1 MKNQKVNGYV
11 FITVTVIVTIL
22 VSTLTVAIS
31 GQNKSIELIQNYEKL
46 RIIEEEISAIEL
58 VITEYLN
65 NNLDENRYL
74 TEISNFQKMYKTP
87 SGSNIKVKIS
97 SNDNCFNINS
107 LFYKNSSNK
116 LDVNNT
122 ELRRLNEIFNKLK
135 IDTNI
140 INYILDW
147 IDTDKTNIKNINE
160 SLEYKKRNIDWLP
173 RNNLAVSNIE
183 LTMIPEISTIY
194 SEVKEIL
201 CVNLYNNKINILNM
215 SSEKIGYFLPFLSE
229 NNAKDLS
236 NISSKDIWPNSNQKN
251 KTEKNISNLQKEIEQ
266 ILRRPLELN
275 EQQYLKVIS
284 FKSKSIKAQ
293 ITYEDKL
300 GTQYF
305 SSSKYEV
312 DSDNIVKLIYRYG
325 PFKKQVLKI

>member
-31 GQNKSIELIQNYEKL
+31 GQNKNIELIQNYEKL
-46 RIIEEEISAIEL
+46 RIIDEEISAIEL

-65 NNLDENRYL
+65 NNLDENKYL
-74 TEISNFQKMYKTP
+74 SEISNFQKMYETP

-116 LDVNNT
+116 LDVSNT

-140 INYILDW
+140 INNILDW

-160 SLEYKKRNIDWLP
+160 SLEYKK
-173 RNNLAVSNIE
+173 E
-183 LTMIPEISTIY
+183 Y
-194 SEVKEIL
+194 
-201 CVNLYNNKINILNM
+201 
-215 SSEKIGYFLPFLSE
+215 
-229 NNAKDLS
+229 
-236 NISSKDIWPNSNQKN
+236 
-251 KTEKNISNLQKEIEQ
+251 
-266 ILRRPLELN
+266 
-275 EQQYLKVIS
+275 
-284 FKSKSIKAQ
+284 
-293 ITYEDKL
+293 
-300 GTQYF
+300 
-305 SSSKYEV
+305 
-312 DSDNIVKLIYRYG
+312 
-325 PFKKQVLKI
+325 

>member
-65 NNLDENRYL
+65 NNLDENKYL
-74 TEISNFQKMYKTP
+74 TKISNFQKMYETP

-183 LTMIPEISTIY
+183 LTMIPEISAIN
-194 SEVKEIL
+194 SEVKEFL
-201 CVNLYNNKINILNM
+201 CVNLYNNKINILDMNPTKL
-215 SSEKIGYFLPFLSE
+215 SYFLPFLSE
-229 NNAKDLS
+229 KNTTDLS
-236 NISSKDIWPNSNQKN
+236 NIIRKDIWPNSKQKN
-251 KTEKNISNLQKEIEQ
+251 YTEKNISNLQKEIEQ
-266 ILRRPLELN
+266 ILGRPLEFK
-275 EQQYLKVIS
+275 EQQYLKTIS
-284 FKSKSIKAQ
+284 FNSKSIKAQ
-293 ITYEDKL
+293 IIYEDKS
-300 GTQYF
+300 GTYV
-305 SSSKYEV
+305 S
-312 DSDNIVKLIYRYG
+312 
-325 PFKKQVLKI
+325 

>member
-11 FITVTVIVTIL
+11 FITVTVMVTIL

-46 RIIEEEISAIEL
+46 RIIDEEISAIEL

-65 NNLDENRYL
+65 NNLDENKNL
-74 TEISNFQKMYKTP
+74 TEITNFQKLYETP

-122 ELRRLNEIFNKLK
+122 ELKRLNEIFKKLK

-140 INYILDW
+140 INNILDW
-147 IDTDKTNIKNINE
+147 IDTDKTNIKSINE

-183 LTMIPEISTIY
+183 LTMIPEISAIN
-194 SEVKEIL
+194 SEVKEFL
-201 CVNLYNNKINILNM
+201 CVNLYNNKINILDMNPTKL
-215 SSEKIGYFLPFLSE
+215 SYFLPFLSE
-229 NNAKDLS
+229 KNTTDLS
-236 NISSKDIWPNSNQKN
+236 NIIRKDIWPNSKHKN
-251 KTEKNISNLQKEIEQ
+251 YTEKNISNLQKEIEQ
-266 ILRRPLELN
+266 ILSRPLEFK
-275 EQQYLKVIS
+275 EQQYLKTIS
-284 FKSKSIKAQ
+284 FNSKSIKAQ
-293 ITYEDKL
+293 IIYEDKL
-300 GTQYF
+300 GTPYF
-305 SSSKYEV
+305 SSAKYEV

-325 PFKKQVLKI
+325 PFKQQL

>member
-31 GQNKSIELIQNYEKL
+31 GQNKSIELIQNYENL

-65 NNLDENRYL
+65 NNLDENKYL
-74 TEISNFQKMYKTP
+74 TEISNFQKMYETP

-140 INYILDW
+140 INNILDW
-147 IDTDKTNIKNINE
+147 IDTDKTNIKSINE

-183 LTMIPEISTIY
+183 LTMIPEISAIN
-194 SEVKEIL
+194 SEVKEFL
-201 CVNLYNNKINILNM
+201 CVNLYNNKINILDMNPTKL
-215 SSEKIGYFLPFLSE
+215 SYFLPFLSE
-229 NNAKDLS
+229 KNTTDLS
-236 NISSKDIWPNSNQKN
+236 HIIRKDIWPNSKQKN
-251 KTEKNISNLQKEIEQ
+251 YTEKNISNLQKEIEQ
-266 ILRRPLELN
+266 ILGRPLEFK
-275 EQQYLKVIS
+275 EQQYLKTIS
-284 FKSKSIKAQ
+284 FNSKSIKAQ
-293 ITYEDKL
+293 IIYEDKS
-300 GTQYF
+300 GTPYF

-312 DSDNIVKLIYRYG
+312 DSDNVVKLIYRYG
-325 PFKKQVLKI
+325 PFKQQL

>member
-1 MKNQKVNGYV
+1 MKTYKQDGYI
-11 FITVTVIVTIL
+11 FITVAVIVTIL
-22 VSTLTVAIS
+22 ISTLTIAIS
-31 GQNKSIELIQNYEKL
+31 NQNKKIELIQNYEQL
-46 RIIEEEISAIEL
+46 MTIEEEISAIEL

-65 NNLDENRYL
+65 NNFNKNKNL
-74 TEISNFQKMYKTP
+74 TKTYSFQEQYETP
-87 SGSNIKVKIS
+87 SQANIEVKIS
-97 SNDNCFNINS
+97 SNDNCFNVNS
-107 LFYKNSSNK
+107 LFYKNSNNE
-116 LDVNNT
+116 LDINNV
-122 ELRRLNEIFNKLK
+122 ELKRLNEIFKKLK
-135 IDTNI
+135 IDINTV
-140 INYILDW
+140 NYIIDW
-147 IDTDKTNIKNINE
+147 IDTDYTNSQNLKE
-160 SLEYKKRNIDWLP
+160 SLEYNKRNIDWLP
-173 RNNLAVSNIE
+173 RNYFAVSNIE
-183 LTMIPEISTIY
+183 LNMIPEIAKINSKI
-194 SEVKEIL
+194 KELL

-236 NISSKDIWPNSNQKN
+236 NVIGKDIWPNSNQKN

-266 ILRRPLELN
+266 ILRRPLELS

-284 FKSKSIKAQ
+284 FNSKSIKAQ
-293 ITYEDKL
+293 ITYEDKQ

>member
-11 FITVTVIVTIL
+11 FITVTVLVTIL
-22 VSTLTVAIS
+22 VTTLTVAIS
-31 GQNKSIELIQNYEKL
+31 GQNKNIDLLQNYEKS

-65 NNLDENRYL
+65 NNLNENKYL
-74 TEISNFQKMYKTP
+74 TEISNFQKMYETP
-87 SGSNIKVKIS
+87 SGSNIKVKIL

-122 ELRRLNEIFNKLK
+122 ELKRLNEIFKKLK

-140 INYILDW
+140 INNILDW
-147 IDTDKTNIKNINE
+147 IDTDKTNIKSINE

-183 LTMIPEISTIY
+183 LTMIPEISAIN
-194 SEVKEIL
+194 SEVKEFL
-201 CVNLYNNKINILNM
+201 CVNLYNNKINILDMNPTKL
-215 SSEKIGYFLPFLSE
+215 SYFLPFLSE
-229 NNAKDLS
+229 KNAADLS
-236 NISSKDIWPNSNQKN
+236 NIIRKDIWPNSKQKN
-251 KTEKNISNLQKEIEQ
+251 YTEKNISNLQKEIEQ
-266 ILRRPLELN
+266 ILSRPLEFK
-275 EQQYLKVIS
+275 EQQYLKTIS
-284 FKSKSIKAQ
+284 FNSKSIKAQ
-293 ITYEDKL
+293 IIYEDKS
-300 GTQYF
+300 GTPYF

-312 DSDNIVKLIYRYG
+312 DSDNVVKLIYRYG
-325 PFKKQVLKI
+325 PFKQQL

>member
-31 GQNKSIELIQNYEKL
+31 SQNKSIELIQNYEKL

-65 NNLDENRYL
+65 NNLDENKYL
-74 TEISNFQKMYKTP
+74 TEISNFQEMFETP

-122 ELRRLNEIFNKLK
+122 ELKRLNEIFKKLK

-140 INYILDW
+140 INNILDW
-147 IDTDKTNIKNINE
+147 IDTDKTNIKSINE
-160 SLEYKKRNIDWLP
+160 SLEYKKKNIDWLP

-183 LTMIPEISTIY
+183 LTMIPEISAIN
-194 SEVKEIL
+194 SEVKEFL
-201 CVNLYNNKINILNM
+201 CVNLYNNKINILDMNPTKL
-215 SSEKIGYFLPFLSE
+215 SYFLPFLSE
-229 NNAKDLS
+229 KNTTDLS
-236 NISSKDIWPNSNQKN
+236 HIIRKDIWPNSKQKN
-251 KTEKNISNLQKEIEQ
+251 YTEKNISNLQKEIEQ
-266 ILRRPLELN
+266 ILSRPLEFK
-275 EQQYLKVIS
+275 EQQYLKTIS
-284 FKSKSIKAQ
+284 FNSKSIKAQ
-293 ITYEDKL
+293 IIYEDKS
-300 GTQYF
+300 GAQYV
-305 SSSKYEV
+305 SLSKYEV
-312 DSDNIVKLIYRYG
+312 DSDNVVKLIFRYG
-325 PFKKQVLKI
+325 PFKQQLLKI

>member
-31 GQNKSIELIQNYEKL
+31 SQNKSIELIQNYEKL

-58 VITEYLN
+58 VVTEYLN
-65 NNLDENRYL
+65 NNLDENKYL
-74 TEISNFQKMYKTP
+74 TEISNFQEMFETP

-135 IDTNI
+135 IDTNS

-183 LTMIPEISTIY
+183 LTMIPEISAIN
-194 SEVKEIL
+194 SEVKEFL
-201 CVNLYNNKINILNM
+201 CVNLYNNKINILDMNPTKL
-215 SSEKIGYFLPFLSE
+215 SYFLPFLSE
-229 NNAKDLS
+229 KNTTDLS
-236 NISSKDIWPNSNQKN
+236 NIIRKDIWPNSKQK
-251 KTEKNISNLQKEIEQ
+251 KYTEKNISNLQKEIEQ
-266 ILRRPLELN
+266 ILGRPLEFK
-275 EQQYLKVIS
+275 EQQYLKTIS
-284 FKSKSIKAQ
+284 FNSKSIKAQ
-293 ITYEDKL
+293 IIYEDKS
-300 GTQYF
+300 GTPYF

-312 DSDNIVKLIYRYG
+312 DSDNVVKLIYRYG
-325 PFKKQVLKI
+325 PFKQQL

>member
-31 GQNKSIELIQNYEKL
+31 SQNKSIELIQNYEKL

-65 NNLDENRYL
+65 NNLDENKYL
-74 TEISNFQKMYKTP
+74 TEISNFQKMYETP

-122 ELRRLNEIFNKLK
+122 ELKRLNEIFKKLK

-140 INYILDW
+140 INNILDW
-147 IDTDKTNIKNINE
+147 IDTDKTNIKSINE

-183 LTMIPEISTIY
+183 LTMIPEISAIN
-194 SEVKEIL
+194 SEVKEFL
-201 CVNLYNNKINILNM
+201 CVNLYNNKINILDMNPTKL
-215 SSEKIGYFLPFLSE
+215 SYFLPFLSE
-229 NNAKDLS
+229 KNTTDLS
-236 NISSKDIWPNSNQKN
+236 NIIRKDIWPNSKQKN
-251 KTEKNISNLQKEIEQ
+251 YTEKNISNLQKEIEQ
-266 ILRRPLELN
+266 ILGRPLEFK
-275 EQQYLKVIS
+275 EQQYLKTIS
-284 FKSKSIKAQ
+284 FNSKSIKAQ
-293 ITYEDKL
+293 IIYEDKS
-300 GTQYF
+300 GTPYF

-312 DSDNIVKLIYRYG
+312 DSDNVVKLIYRYG
-325 PFKKQVLKI
+325 PFKQQL

>member
-1 MKNQKVNGYV
+1 MKNHKVNGYV

-65 NNLDENRYL
+65 SNLDENKYL
-74 TEISNFQKMYKTP
+74 TEISNFQEMFETP

-183 LTMIPEISTIY
+183 LTMIPEISAIN
-194 SEVKEIL
+194 SEVKEFL
-201 CVNLYNNKINILNM
+201 CVNLYNNKINILDMNPTKL
-215 SSEKIGYFLPFLSE
+215 SYFLPFLSE
-229 NNAKDLS
+229 KNATDLS
-236 NISSKDIWPNSNQKN
+236 NIIRKDIWPNSKQKN
-251 KTEKNISNLQKEIEQ
+251 YTEKNISNLQKEIEQ
-266 ILRRPLELN
+266 ILSRPLEFK
-275 EQQYLKVIS
+275 EQQYLKNIS
-284 FKSKSIKAQ
+284 FNSKSIKAQ
-293 ITYEDKL
+293 IIYEDKS
-300 GTQYF
+300 GTPYF

-312 DSDNIVKLIYRYG
+312 DSDNVVKLIYRYG
-325 PFKKQVLKI
+325 PFKQQL

>member
-31 GQNKSIELIQNYEKL
+31 SQNKSIELIQNYEKL

-65 NNLDENRYL
+65 NNLDENKFL
-74 TEISNFQKMYKTP
+74 TEISNFQEMFETP

-122 ELRRLNEIFNKLK
+122 ELKRLNEIFKKLK

-140 INYILDW
+140 INNILDW
-147 IDTDKTNIKNINE
+147 IDTDKTNIKSINE
-160 SLEYKKRNIDWLP
+160 SLEYKKKNIDWLP

-183 LTMIPEISTIY
+183 LTMIPEISAIN
-194 SEVKEIL
+194 SEVKEFL
-201 CVNLYNNKINILNM
+201 CVNLYNNKINILDMNPTKL
-215 SSEKIGYFLPFLSE
+215 SYFLPFLSE
-229 NNAKDLS
+229 KNATDLS
-236 NISSKDIWPNSNQKN
+236 NIIRKDIWPNSKQKN
-251 KTEKNISNLQKEIEQ
+251 YTEIY
-266 ILRRPLELN
+266 
-275 EQQYLKVIS
+275 YLM
-284 FKSKSIKAQ
+284 
-293 ITYEDKL
+293 
-300 GTQYF
+300 
-305 SSSKYEV
+305 
-312 DSDNIVKLIYRYG
+312 
-325 PFKKQVLKI
+325 KKQPGLSNKF

>member
-65 NNLDENRYL
+65 NNLDENKYL
-74 TEISNFQKMYKTP
+74 TEISNFQEMFETP

-116 LDVNNT
+116 LDVSNT

-140 INYILDW
+140 INNILDW
-147 IDTDKTNIKNINE
+147 IDTDKTNIKSINE

-183 LTMIPEISTIY
+183 LTMIPEISAIN
-194 SEVKEIL
+194 SEVKEFL
-201 CVNLYNNKINILNM
+201 CVNLYNNKINILDMNPTKL
-215 SSEKIGYFLPFLSE
+215 SYFLPFLSE
-229 NNAKDLS
+229 KNATDLS
-236 NISSKDIWPNSNQKN
+236 NIIRKDIWPNSKQKN
-251 KTEKNISNLQKEIEQ
+251 YTEKNISNLQKEIEQ
-266 ILRRPLELN
+266 ILSRPLEFK
-275 EQQYLKVIS
+275 EQQYLKTIS
-284 FKSKSIKAQ
+284 FNSKSIKAQ
-293 ITYEDKL
+293 IIYEDKS
-300 GTQYF
+300 GTPYF

-312 DSDNIVKLIYRYG
+312 DSDNVVKLIYRYG
-325 PFKKQVLKI
+325 PFKQQL

>member
-58 VITEYLN
+58 VITDYLN

-97 SNDNCFNINS
+97 LNDNCFNINS

-183 LTMIPEISTIY
+183 LTMIPEISAIY

-201 CVNLYNNKINILNM
+201 CVNLYNNKINILDMNPTKL
-215 SSEKIGYFLPFLSE
+215 SYFLPFLSE
-229 NNAKDLS
+229 KNASNLS
-236 NISSKDIWPNSNQKN
+236 NIIRKDIWPNSNQTN
-251 KTEKNISNLQKEIEQ
+251 KTEKNISNIQKEIEQ
-266 ILRRPLELN
+266 IIRRPLEFS
-275 EQQYLKVIS
+275 EQQYLKAIS
-284 FKSKSIKAQ
+284 FNSKSIKAQ
-293 ITYEDKL
+293 IIYEDKS